1 MELTMRIELM
11 TSPLPREC
19 STTEPRE
26 PIKNQGLR
34 TNKHQNRW
42 SGRQGSNLRHQPWKG
57 CTLPTELRPHLKK
70 KFNGGERWIRTIEG
84 INRQIYSLLPLATRQ
99 SLLNISALH
108 SLRSVVGAGYRD
120 RTYDLRFTKP
130 LLYQLS

>member
-11 TSPLPREC
+11 TSPLPRGC

-26 PIKNQGLR
+26 PINLG
-34 TNKHQNRW
+34 H
-42 SGRQGSNLRHQPWKG
+42 SGQEVGGAVALYQLSYAR
-57 CTLPTELRPHLKK
+57 TLPISNSN
-70 KFNGGERWIRTIEG
+70 FINGGERRIRTFEG
-84 INRQIYSLLPLATRQ
+84 IKPTDLQ
-99 SLLNISALH
+99 SVAFGHSAISPQHISSTH
-108 SLRSVVGAGYRD
+108 SRSQSAGAGYRD